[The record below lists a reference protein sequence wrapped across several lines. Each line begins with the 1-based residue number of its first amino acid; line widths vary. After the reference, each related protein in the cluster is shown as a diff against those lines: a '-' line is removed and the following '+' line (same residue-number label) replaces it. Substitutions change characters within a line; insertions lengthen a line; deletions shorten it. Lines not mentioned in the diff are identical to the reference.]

1 MTDGH
6 LEDTSLESVGSETVA
21 LLWGCI
27 KQRNAQL
34 RIRASF
40 DIVLLLHP
48 SSDLSSNTFALA
60 ISHNMSHMSH
70 ICYFRYA
77 AFFKHV
83 KVHQKGVNL
92 WQQRPCDNPGW
103 EYSSFVCV
111 N

>member
-27 KQRNAQL
+27 KQRNAQM

-60 ISHNMSHMSH
+60 ISH
-70 ICYFRYA
+70 IRYFRY
-77 AFFKHV
+77 V

-111 N
+111 SYSVFSVFF

>member
-48 SSDLSSNTFALA
+48 SSDPSSNTFALA
-60 ISHNMSHMSH
+60 ISH
-70 ICYFRYA
+70 IRYFRYV

-83 KVHQKGVNL
+83 KGSPKG
-92 WQQRPCDNPGW
+92 RR
-103 EYSSFVCV
+103 FVATKAL
-111 N
+111 